1 MSVYRIVV
9 TTTKQENDP
18 WIRLDKN
25 NILTYFSV
33 EEVREVFVPYF
44 RYADSM
50 PGYLPEQSAWI
61 TEGNTRKS
69 IISFDSS
76 ENMLAAKDKLFGDTL
91 EEVVIAKNNLRLA
104 KEQELG
110 VQYTTTITTEIEEE

>member
-1 MSVYRIVV
+1 MSVYKIVV
-9 TTTKQENDP
+9 TTTKRENDP

-25 NILTYFSV
+25 NILNFFSV
-33 EEVREVFVPYF
+33 EEVQEVFVPYF

-50 PGYLPEQSAWI
+50 PGYLPQESAWT

-69 IISFDSS
+69 TISFDSN
-76 ENMLAAKDKLFGDTL
+76 ENMLSAKDKLFSDNV
-91 EEVVIAKNNLRLA
+91 EEIVAEKNRVRLA

-110 VQYTTTITTEIEEE
+110 VEYTTTITTEIEE